1 MEVAH
6 RLGER
11 GHKIIKERDPTTGRL
26 LENREFH
33 HIQDEKEFEQ
43 EWFNRADKYGLKNTH
58 GNSFD
63 AHTNNVLMAPP
74 LYEHHRALS
83 QQPRQMAIEQSPSNN
98 HHSRHKE
105 RRNS

>member
-1 MEVAH
+1 MEVSH

-11 GHKIIKERDPTTGRL
+11 GHKIVKERDRSTGKL

-43 EWFNRADKYGLKNTH
+43 EWFNRAEKYGLKNTN

-63 AHTNNVLMAPP
+63 AHTNNLLVAPP
-74 LYEHHRALS
+74 LYQHRRALS
-83 QQPRQMAIEQSPSNN
+83 QEPKQLALEQSSSNN
-98 HHSRHKE
+98 RHSRHKE
-105 RRNS
+105 RRKS